1 MAVFLTTG
9 KGFYEQYKADR
20 ALSSVGLPDYF
31 DGTTTIK
38 KTDIIRRLWLDNNF
52 YGSIFSLQYKKAK
65 TEFTFG
71 GGWNKYDGQHFGE
84 IIWAATQTAVPKN
97 YRWYDLP
104 ATKKDFS
111 VYTKWTQQLTNYW
124 QSFVDIQYR
133 NINYTINGFRYNPPL
148 NLNNTY
154 NFINPKIGFTYNKN
168 SWQAYISYARAAKEP
183 NRNDF
188 EAALNDQP
196 KAEQLN
202 DIEIGIEKKKK
213 TYTYG
218 ATLYYMHYKDQ
229 LVLTGKIN
237 DVGAYTRTN
246 IPNSYRL
253 GIELEGGYVVNKKLS
268 LAGNIALSQNNIK
281 NFTEYIDD
289 YDNGGQQINFY
300 KKSALAFSPSIVIGN
315 TVTVIPFKNA
325 TLNFLSKYVG
335 KQFLDNTAN
344 NARSLNAFFVQ
355 DVNFN
360 YNLTGKVFKNT
371 QFIVQLNNI
380 FNKKYEPNGYT
391 FSYISGGALTTENFY
406 FPMAGFNLM
415 VGVNVRL

>member
-1 MAVFLTTG
+1 
-9 KGFYEQYKADR
+9 
-20 ALSSVGLPDYF
+20 
-31 DGTTTIK
+31 
-38 KTDIIRRLWLDNNF
+38 
-52 YGSIFSLQYKKAK
+52 
-65 TEFTFG
+65 
-71 GGWNKYDGQHFGE
+71 
-84 IIWAATQTAVPKN
+84 
-97 YRWYDLP
+97 
-104 ATKKDFS
+104 
-111 VYTKWTQQLTNYW
+111 
-124 QSFVDIQYR
+124 
-133 NINYTINGFRYNPPL
+133 
-148 NLNNTY
+148 
-154 NFINPKIGFTYNKN
+154 
-168 SWQAYISYARAAKEP
+168 
-183 NRNDF
+183 
-188 EAALNDQP
+188 
-196 KAEQLN
+196 
-202 DIEIGIEKKKK
+202 
-213 TYTYG
+213 
-218 ATLYYMHYKDQ
+218 MHYKDQ

-371 QFIVQLNNI
+371 QFIVQLNNV

-391 FSYISGGALTTENFY
+391 FSYISGGASTTENFY

>member
-1 MAVFLTTG
+1 
-9 KGFYEQYKADR
+9 
-20 ALSSVGLPDYF
+20 
-31 DGTTTIK
+31 
-38 KTDIIRRLWLDNNF
+38 
-52 YGSIFSLQYKKAK
+52 
-65 TEFTFG
+65 
-71 GGWNKYDGQHFGE
+71 
-84 IIWAATQTAVPKN
+84 
-97 YRWYDLP
+97 
-104 ATKKDFS
+104 
-111 VYTKWTQQLTNYW
+111 
-124 QSFVDIQYR
+124 
-133 NINYTINGFRYNPPL
+133 
-148 NLNNTY
+148 
-154 NFINPKIGFTYNKN
+154 
-168 SWQAYISYARAAKEP
+168 
-183 NRNDF
+183 
-188 EAALNDQP
+188 
-196 KAEQLN
+196 
-202 DIEIGIEKKKK
+202 
-213 TYTYG
+213 
-218 ATLYYMHYKDQ
+218 MHYKDQ

-300 KKSALAFSPSIVIGN
+300 KKSALAFSPSVVIGS

-360 YNLTGKVFKNT
+360 FNLTGKVFKNT
-371 QFIVQLNNI
+371 QFIVQLNNV

-391 FSYISGGALTTENFY
+391 FSYISGGVLTTENFY